1 MLNNS
6 PATIPLTINH
16 QGAAKWRM
24 NVCET
29 ISIRSYSS
37 PTNSISKYVILPG
50 VLMITMLPPNLDA
63 ITDGY

>member
-1 MLNNS
+1 MLNTS
-6 PATIPLTINH
+6 PATIPLTISH

-29 ISIRSYSS
+29 VSIRSYSS
-37 PTNSISKYVILPG
+37 PMNIINKYVILPG
-50 VLMITMLPPNLDA
+50 VLMITMLPPNPDA